1 MPLRNLQ
8 TDLKSLKYSK
18 DRPESGYSGQ
28 PYIQKSVTP
37 DPEEFPNNVPE
48 SKDFLLRGGLRAPLS
63 AADDVSRL
71 AKYFTDLKSPS
82 GLLFIAKQNL
92 LSQTAVKTQASK
104 GPALN
109 EGIYTPLSTLIQ
121 AGSGYLGEH
130 VNKQGLNPFEGVR
143 TYMEVAES
151 SLFPNQS
158 IIENTNNRLVRLYNE
173 QDGTFVGSNIYSYSG
188 GPGAPFG
195 VGVTNIQ
202 FATDNKG
209 APLTT
214 LQNTPFSKQFIKN
227 ETGVANSGVDRSTI
241 PSYSPIGSNSG
252 GVSEIFLT
260 NTGFNTDYL
269 DAGLREDGSN
279 GRFARTFLTSVY
291 QTENLVIDGENT
303 PFYLNPT
310 TRQNDNGTLTWDQQ
324 RLEDQANLNNSTNVG
339 DTTIQDFRKPL
350 LELQPSSSIM
360 GLAPDYSKAK
370 KTIEGRFESRIGMIS
385 PGQKGDRTSYTTGK
399 ILNGST
405 ISVVDQINF
414 QPIYES
420 DAVRTD
426 LDVDKNDLVKFRIA
440 AINKTN
446 PNLKQFIHFRAF
458 INNFSDSYGASWSG
472 QKYMGR
478 GEQFYKYGGFSRD
491 INVGF
496 TVAAQSKPELMAQY
510 KKLNFLASNLAPTY
524 SDEGYMGGPL
534 VQLTMGGWCYELPG
548 FIESLSLSVPQE
560 SPWEI
565 GINDTTGADDPT
577 VKEMPHICDV
587 TMKFTPIHTFRPEK
601 QELDFGGE
609 RNEVET
615 YKEQRYIQLT
625 NGANN
630 NYNAISLKQAQT
642 KPSNG

>member
-1 MPLRNLQ
+1 MSLRNLQ

-28 PYIQKSVTP
+28 PYIQKSITP
-37 DPEEFPNNVPE
+37 DSEEFPNNVPE

-82 GLLFIAKQNL
+82 GFLFITKQNL

-143 TYMEVAES
+143 TYMAVAES

-158 IIENTNNRLVRLYNE
+158 IIENSNNRLIKLYNE
-173 QDGTFVGSNIYSYSG
+173 QDGAFVGSNIYSYSG
-188 GPGAPFG
+188 GPGSPFG

-269 DAGLREDGSN
+269 DAGLSEDGSN

-291 QTENLVIDGENT
+291 QTQFLSGSTV

-310 TRQNDNGTLTWDQQ
+310 TRQNDNGTLTWDQP

-339 DTTIQDFRKPL
+339 NTTIQDFRKPL

-360 GLAPDYSKAK
+360 GLAPDYSKALK
-370 KTIEGRFESRIGMIS
+370 IIEGNDKSRIGMIS

-399 ILNGST
+399 ILKGGK

-420 DAVRTD
+420 SAVRTD
-426 LDVDKNDLVKFRIA
+426 LDVNKDDLVKFRIA
-440 AINKTN
+440 ALDKSN
-446 PNLKQFIHFRAF
+446 PSIKQFIHFRAF

-491 INVGF
+491 ISIGF

-524 SDEGYMGGPL
+524 SGEGYMGGPL

-565 GINDTTGADDPT
+565 GINTEGKSDDT
-577 VKEMPHICDV
+577 VKEMPHICEV
-587 TMKFTPIHTFRPEK
+587 SMKFTPIHTFRPEK
-601 QELDFGGE
+601 QELDFGGP
-609 RNEVET
+609 RNEVEE

-625 NGANN
+625 NGVNT
-630 NYNAISLKQAQT
+630 NYNAISLAQAQ
-642 KPSNG
+642 KIPNNG

>member
-1 MPLRNLQ
+1 MSQLLNIQ
-8 TDLKSLKYSK
+8 TDLKSLKYGK

-37 DPEEFPNNVPE
+37 DSEEFPNNVPE

-82 GLLFIAKQNL
+82 GFLFIAKQNL
-92 LSQTAVKTQASK
+92 LSQTAVKTQASR

-109 EGIYTPLSTLIQ
+109 EGVYTPLSTLIQ

-151 SLFPNQS
+151 TLFPNQS
-158 IIENTNNRLVRLYNE
+158 IIKNSNNRLVKLYNE
-173 QDGTFVGSNIYSYSG
+173 QDGTFVGSTIYSYSG

-195 VGVTNIQ
+195 VGKTSIQ
-202 FATDNKG
+202 FATDNRG

-227 ETGVANSGVDRSTI
+227 ETGVSNSGVDRSTI

-252 GVSEIFLT
+252 GVSEIFKL
-260 NTGFNTDYL
+260 NTDFNTDYL
-269 DAGLREDGSN
+269 DNGLSEDGSN
-279 GRFARTFLTSVY
+279 GRFAKTFLTSVY
-291 QTENLVIDGENT
+291 QTQFLSGSTT
-303 PFYLNPT
+303 PFYLQPT
-310 TRQNDNGTLTWDQQ
+310 IRQNDNGTLTWDQQ
-324 RLEDQANLNNSTNVG
+324 RLEDQANLNDSTNVG
-339 DTTIQDFRKPL
+339 DTTIQDFRVPL

-360 GLAPDYSKAK
+360 GIAPEYTALKM
-370 KTIEGRFESRIGMIS
+370 IEGNDRSRIGMIS
-385 PGQKGDRTSYTTGK
+385 PGQKGNRSSYTTGK
-399 ILNGST
+399 ILNRST

-420 DAVRTD
+420 KSVRTD

-440 AINKTN
+440 ALDKSDPSI
-446 PNLKQFIHFRAF
+446 KQFIHFRAF
-458 INNFSDSYGASWSG
+458 INNFSDNYGATWNG
-472 QKYMGR
+472 QSYMGR

-491 INVGF
+491 ISIGF

-524 SDEGYMGGPL
+524 SGEGYMGGPL

-548 FIESLSLSVPQE
+548 FINSLGLSVPSE

-565 GINDTTGADDPT
+565 GINDTTGADDST
-577 VKEMPHICDV
+577 VKEMPHICEV
-587 TMKFTPIHTFRPEK
+587 SMKFTPIHSFRPEK
-601 QELDFGGE
+601 QELGFPDKGV
-609 RNEVET
+609 NEVDD
-615 YKEQRYIQLT
+615 YGSQHYIQLT
-625 NGANN
+625 NGAST
-630 NYNAISLKQAQT
+630 NYNAISLAQAQT
-642 KPSNG
+642 IPNNG

>member
-1 MPLRNLQ
+1 MSLRNLQ

-82 GLLFIAKQNL
+82 GFLFIAKQNL

-109 EGIYTPLSTLIQ
+109 EGTYTPLSTLIQ

-260 NTGFNTDYL
+260 NTDFNTNDL
-269 DAGLREDGSN
+269 DNGLSEDGSN

-291 QTENLVIDGENT
+291 QTQFLSGSIV

-324 RLEDQANLNNSTNVG
+324 RLEDQVNLNDSTNVG
-339 DTTIQDFRKPL
+339 DTAIQDFRKPL
-350 LELQPSSSIM
+350 IEFQPSSSIM
-360 GLAPDYSKAK
+360 GIAPEYTALKMV
-370 KTIEGRFESRIGMIS
+370 EGNDKSRIGITS
-385 PGQKGDRTSYTTGK
+385 PGQKGNRVNYTTGK
-399 ILNGST
+399 ILNEST

-420 DAVRTD
+420 SAVRKD
-426 LDVDKNDLVKFRIA
+426 LEVDKNDLVKFRIA
-440 AINKTN
+440 ALDKTN
-446 PNLKQFIHFRAF
+446 PNSKQFIHFRAF
-458 INNFSDSYGASWSG
+458 ITSFSDSYGASWSG

-491 INVGF
+491 INIGF

-565 GINDTTGADDPT
+565 GIDTKGNSDKT
-577 VKEMPHICDV
+577 VKEMPHICNV

-601 QELDFGGE
+601 QE
-609 RNEVET
+609 NT
-615 YKEQRYIQLT
+615 YKGDKGEVDFYGSQRYIQLT
-625 NGANN
+625 NGENT
-630 NYNAISLKQAQT
+630 NYNAISLNQAQT
-642 KPSNG
+642 IPNNG